1 MVHWEELESSRDW
14 IELAGTSIELFGVA
28 VIVAGVVLAA
38 YGFVRGLLRRSN
50 RMAAGRGQ
58 VLAEAMKSQVGR
70 TLLLGLEILVAADI
84 IETVALEPTL
94 ESIAA
99 LGLLVI
105 VRTFLSW
112 SIILEIEQRWP
123 WQKESQETEPAEQP
137 REVPASAMPQ
147 EA

>member
-1 MVHWEELESSRDW
+1 MLHLEELESSRDW
-14 IELAGTSIELFGVA
+14 IELAGRSLELFGVA
-28 VIVAGVVLAA
+28 VIVTGVVLAA
-38 YGFVRGLLRRSN
+38 YAFVRGLLRRSN
-50 RMAAGRGQ
+50 RTTGRGQ
-58 VLAEAMKSQVGR
+58 VLAEVMKSQVGR

-123 WQKESQETEPAEQP
+123 WQKASAEGEPAAQP
-137 REVPASAMPQ
+137 LEVSAAAMPQ

>member
-14 IELAGTSIELFGVA
+14 IELAVRSIELFGVA
-28 VIVAGVVLAA
+28 VIVVGVVLAA
-38 YGFVRGLLRRSN
+38 YGFVSRLLRRSE
-50 RMAAGRGQ
+50 RPAGRRQ
-58 VLAEAMKSQVGR
+58 ALVEVMKSQVGR

-123 WQKESQETEPAEQP
+123 WQKES
-137 REVPASAMPQ
+137 
-147 EA
+147 